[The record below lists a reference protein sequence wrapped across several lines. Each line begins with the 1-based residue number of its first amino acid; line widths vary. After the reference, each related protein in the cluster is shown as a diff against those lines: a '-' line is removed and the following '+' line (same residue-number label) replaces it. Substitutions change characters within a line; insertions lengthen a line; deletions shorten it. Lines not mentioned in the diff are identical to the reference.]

1 MVSRK
6 AHQPCECGSSDAL
19 LINEDGSTKCFSC
32 DKFHPP
38 PDEIY
43 EEEEEEEE
51 VIEMEHTPM
60 KPNLLSHGEVVALS
74 ERNISLDTCETYGV
88 TVTTNRFKHYY
99 PYYNEEGEWVANKI
113 RLTDMEGGK
122 SFATNGEWEEATLFG
137 QNTCRKQGKYITLCE
152 GELDAL
158 SAYQMMGS
166 KWPVVSIKNGA
177 GSAIKDIEKSF
188 EFLMGFENIVI
199 CFDSDKV
206 GKAASKKIAEL
217 LAPKAKVMK
226 LKLKDANDYL
236 MANKTDEFMNCWW
249 SAERYTPDGI
259 IAGVDLWD
267 KLKEGPAKTAVNYPY
282 KGLDDRTFGIRMGE
296 LITVCAGTGIG
307 KSSFLREIIEHV
319 YKNTKDNIGMMFM
332 EESVRNTAEA
342 MMSLELGK
350 QLHLPNTT
358 FTDEE
363 YEQAYKDTVGSG
375 RYYFFDHFGSNSIDN
390 ILARIRY
397 FAKAVKCKY
406 IVLDHISILVSSQEH
421 SFDER
426 RTIDECMTKLRTV
439 VQELDICLITVS
451 HLRRPSSGSHEEGL
465 NTSLSDLRGSAS
477 IGQLSDIVIG
487 LERNGQADDIIERHT
502 TYVRVIKNRFSGLTG
517 LCAKLYY
524 DFDDGRMRERDLELD
539 SEGDNHG
546 EDL

>member
-1 MVSRK
+1 MAYRK
-6 AHQPCECGSSDAL
+6 THQPCNECGSSDAL
-19 LINEDGSTKCFSC
+19 VVNEDGSTKCFSC

-38 PDEIY
+38 LDEIY
-43 EEEEEEEE
+43 EEEEEEDEE
-51 VIEMEHTPM
+51 MNHTPM
-60 KPNLLSHGEVVALS
+60 KPNLLSHGEVSALP

-88 TVTTNRFKHYY
+88 TVTANKFKHYY
-99 PYYNEEGEWVANKI
+99 PYHNEEGEWVANKI
-113 RLTDMEGGK
+113 RLTDIEGGK
-122 SFATNGEWEEATLFG
+122 SFVTNGEWEEATLFG
-137 QNTCRKQGKYITLCE
+137 QNTCRKEGKYITLCE

-236 MANKTDEFMNCWW
+236 MLNKIDEFMNCWW

-282 KGLDDRTFGIRMGE
+282 RGMNKMTFGIRMGE

-307 KSSFLREIIEHV
+307 KSSFLREIIEYI
-319 YKNTKDNIGMMFM
+319 YKNTEDNIGMMFM

-350 QLHLPNTT
+350 QLHLPNTK

-363 YEQAYKDTVGSG
+363 YEKAYKDTVGSG

-390 ILARIRY
+390 ILSRIRY

-406 IVLDHISILVSSQEH
+406 IILDHISILVSSQEH

-426 RTIDECMTKLRTV
+426 RTIDECMTKLRTL

-502 TYVRVIKNRFSGLTG
+502 THVRVIKNRFSGLTG

-524 DFDDGRMRERDLELD
+524 DFEDGRMRERDLEL
-539 SEGDNHG
+539 NA
-546 EDL
+546 